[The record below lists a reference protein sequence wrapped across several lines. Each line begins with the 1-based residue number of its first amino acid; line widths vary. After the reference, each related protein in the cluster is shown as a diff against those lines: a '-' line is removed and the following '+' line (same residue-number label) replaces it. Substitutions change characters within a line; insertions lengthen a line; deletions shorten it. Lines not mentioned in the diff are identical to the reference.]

1 MNDWVNDLIENE
13 DVETVEDSNQD
24 EFFNIPVNMLIKN
37 ELNPYEIDDERIN
50 SLSDSILEFGQIQP
64 ISVKKTT
71 GGYDVVDGNT
81 RVFAIEKLYAQGKHD
96 GKVKCLLLKG
106 EYNTNGVDE
115 ELKRKLITSWELIR
129 VTQGNNQRTKSKS
142 ERMEEYR
149 LFENHID
156 LMQKAGLLGELTED
170 EKNRLIANKM
180 GVGSEMVRKVKRAV
194 KRDDGGTVQPYT
206 RTITIE
212 DLKKAVASM
221 KRTVNKAITLCDE
234 NNFSNVNV
242 ENLRQIAELLDDV
255 IQEN

>member
-1 MNDWVNDLIENE
+1 
-13 DVETVEDSNQD
+13 
-24 EFFNIPVNMLIKN
+24 
-37 ELNPYEIDDERIN
+37 
-50 SLSDSILEFGQIQP
+50 
-64 ISVKKTT
+64 
-71 GGYDVVDGNT
+71 
-81 RVFAIEKLYAQGKHD
+81 
-96 GKVKCLLLKG
+96 
-106 EYNTNGVDE
+106 
-115 ELKRKLITSWELIR
+115 
-129 VTQGNNQRTKSKS
+129 
-142 ERMEEYR
+142 MEEYR